1 MTASDLDDRLT
12 VACRI
17 AREAG
22 VVAREAFALAP
33 QSRAR
38 VFKGPQDYILESDA
52 EVERVIREGLTTAFS
67 KDSFFGEE
75 SGGDFGRDVWVV
87 DPIDGTANFARGIPH
102 FCISIAFVCDLQTE
116 VGVIYQPMTDEL
128 YAARRSG
135 GATLN
140 GRSIKVSGLTDPGQ
154 AMIEAGWSTRRPS
167 TPYIALVDHLYRAGA
182 QVRRAGSGTL
192 GLAYVADGR
201 TEAYCELHMNSW
213 DALAG
218 LLLIEEAGGYVNDFL
233 ADDGLRR
240 GNAVL
245 GCTPAFRDL
254 VSEAMGL
261 PARR

>member
-1 MTASDLDDRLT
+1 MTASDLEDRLT
-12 VACRI
+12 LACAV

-22 VVAREAFALAP
+22 AVAREAFALAP

-38 VFKGPQDYILESDA
+38 VFKGPQDYILASDA
-52 EVERVIREGLTTAFS
+52 EVERVIRERLITAFS

-102 FCISIAFVCDLQTE
+102 FCISIAFVRDLQTE
-116 VGVIYQPMTDEL
+116 VGVIYQPATDEL
-128 YAARRSG
+128 YVARRGG

-140 GRSIKVSGLTDPGQ
+140 GRPIRVSGLADPRQ
-154 AMIEAGWSTRRPS
+154 AMIEAGWSTRRP
-167 TPYIALVDHLYRAGA
+167 TAPYTALVDHLYRAGA

-201 TEAYCELHMNSW
+201 TDAYCELHMNSW
-213 DALAG
+213 DVLAG
-218 LLLIEEAGGYVNDFL
+218 LLLVEEAGGYVNDFL
-233 ADDGLRR
+233 AKDGLRR

-245 GCTPAFRDL
+245 GCTPALKGL
-254 VSEAMGL
+254 VAEAMHL
-261 PARR
+261 PGR